1 MKKLA
6 IVLAL
11 VFVAAFAVPAMAE
24 VSIGGSYRLT
34 ATSYD
39 PGFNAPVN
47 TDNSDYFQHRL
58 RIPITWTVNDN
69 IKGYLRADWTEQNWF
84 GYDTDP
90 IVQRDKELEID
101 YAWVSVTQGM
111 FNMKAGLITTGYGL
125 YTLYESYHEG
135 LEFNFDLS
143 PVKVSLSYGKL
154 AENGS
159 TTDENE
165 TDDSDAYAINVEY
178 ATDAFTGGLIYG
190 RVENNANNEYLGA
203 AQTMW
208 ETTAYGFGAYVTVPV
223 GTFSLAAEVDMFGG
237 DAGNNI
243 DYEGLQFMVDFS
255 GAVSE
260 TITVGLELIY
270 AQGTDDPTEQQLNN
284 VATDW
289 SVHVAD
295 FMGALAYDEGW
306 WAGSVGI
313 FELAPNA
320 GSMGIFVR
328 GSFAATEALTL
339 HLKLGYAE
347 VEEDSVT
354 ALDSKTFLIGSVDYA
369 WMPNVTLSLGAGY
382 VSPDFDNVA
391 INDDASLD
399 IVARLGVNF

>member
-1 MKKLA
+1 MKKERKMKKLA

-39 PGFNAPVN
+39 PGFNNPLAD
-47 TDNSDYFQHRL
+47 DNDYFQHRL

-101 YAWVSVTQGM
+101 YAWVSITQGM

-159 TTDENE
+159 TVDDGA
-165 TDDSDAYAINVEY
+165 TDDTDAYALNVEY

-190 RVENNANNEYLGA
+190 RVENSA
-203 AQTMW
+203 TDD
-208 ETTAYGFGAYVTVPV
+208 TTYGYGAYVTVPV
-223 GTFSLAAEVDMFGG
+223 GSFSLAAELDMFGG
-237 DAGNNI
+237 DNGANI
-243 DYEGLQFMVDFS
+243 DYEGIQFMADFS
-255 GAVSE
+255 GALSE

-270 AQGTDDPTEQQLNN
+270 AQGTDDPTEAQLNN

-382 VSPDFDNVA
+382 VSPDFDNAA